1 MESVT
6 QVETQ
11 SAGVPAGAV
20 DVPMEIPTPPS
31 PVTLTAKAVEMIKT
45 TMERENLLD
54 SALRVG
60 VQGGGCSGF
69 QYSLDLEKETRA
81 GDLEFSFEGIKIY
94 IDPMSAQYLK
104 GTQIDY
110 VETAYASGFSFSNP
124 QAKSTCGCGSSFSV

>member
-1 MESVT
+1 M
-6 QVETQ
+6 
-11 SAGVPAGAV
+11 
-20 DVPMEIPTPPS
+20 PPS

-69 QYSLDLEKETRA
+69 QYSLDLEKETRP
-81 GDLEFSFEGIKIY
+81 GDLEFTFEGIKIY

-104 GTQIDY
+104 GTQVDY